1 MGCVP
6 PLPSID
12 EARAVVLAAV
22 RPLAPA
28 NVPVADALGLVL
40 AEDVTAAHDR
50 PAFAN
55 SAMDGFAV
63 RAGQAGQRLRIA
75 GESRAGA
82 PYAGTVVA
90 GEAVRV
96 STRAAPPA
104 GADGVLQ
111 IELVELHGDDAVTL
125 TEAVA
130 PGRNVRDAGDD

>member
-40 AEDVTAAHDR
+40 AEDVTAAHDV

-75 GESRAGA
+75 GESRARAPDAGPVVPGEADRISNRAALAAGAHRGLAVQAVDGHGGA
-82 PYAGTVVA
+82 PG
-90 GEAVRV
+90 
-96 STRAAPPA
+96 
-104 GADGVLQ
+104 
-111 IELVELHGDDAVTL
+111 LHPDV
-125 TEAVA
+125 
-130 PGRNVRDAGDD
+130 

>member
-40 AEDVTAAHDR
+40 AEDVTAAHDV

-55 SAMDGFAV
+55 SAMDGFDV
-63 RAGQAGQRLRIA
+63 RAGQAGQRLRIP

-82 PYAGTVVA
+82 PHTRTPGE
-90 GEAVRV
+90 GEAGRI
-96 STRAAPPA
+96 STGAALPPRAAR
-104 GADGVLQ
+104 GLQ
-111 IELVELHGDDAVTL
+111 VEIV
-125 TEAVA
+125 E
-130 PGRNVRDAGDD
+130 

>member
-1 MGCVP
+1 MPGVP
-6 PLPSID
+6 QLPSID
-12 EARAVVLAAV
+12 EARATLLATV
-22 RPLAPA
+22 QPLAPTNIA
-28 NVPVADALGLVL
+28 VNDALGLVL
-40 AEDVTAAHDR
+40 AEDVQAAHDV

-82 PYAGTVVA
+82 PYAGTVVD
-90 GEAVRV
+90 GEAVRI
-96 STRAAPPA
+96 STGAALPA

-111 IELVELHGDDAVTL
+111 IELVEVDGDDAVTL

-130 PGRNVRDAGDD
+130 PGRNVR